1 MELEKEIELLNRI
14 FGAVKLTDSSADEL
28 FKLAQAYLS
37 DSQHFFDT
45 ADKDNALEAY
55 SIAWAYLDALLHL
68 GLAKIP
74 AEFMHKFT
82 VE

>member
-1 MELEKEIELLNRI
+1 MELVKEIELLDRI
-14 FGAVKLTDSSADEL
+14 FGTVKLTDPSANEL
-28 FKLAQAYLS
+28 FQLARAYLS

-45 ADKDNALEAY
+45 GKLDDSLEAY

-68 GLAKIP
+68 ELAEIP
-74 AEFMHKFT
+74 TEFMHKFT